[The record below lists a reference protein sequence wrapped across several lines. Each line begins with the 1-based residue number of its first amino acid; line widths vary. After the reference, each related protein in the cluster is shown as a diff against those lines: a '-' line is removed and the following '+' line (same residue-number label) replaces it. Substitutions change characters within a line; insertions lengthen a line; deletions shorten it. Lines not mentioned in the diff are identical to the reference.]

1 MALKGKWVDKVDGV
15 DIASAEHINQVA
27 QAVIELEE
35 NGGQGGGG
43 SGKNGVTF
51 VPSVSADG
59 VISWT
64 NDGGLDNP
72 DSVNIKGEKGDKGE
86 QGIQGIQGVK
96 GEKGD
101 SGAAGKDGTDGTP
114 CTHAW
119 NGTTLT
125 VTSASGTSSANL
137 KGERGIQG
145 DKGEKGDPTDVKQ
158 TTGQS
163 TTAVMSQ
170 KAVTD
175 SLKFKWDAYGLPK
188 LLLYGDTSAMTKDNA
203 VTLDYVYGDRSGTC
217 TVKWQGSSSIAY
229 PKKNYT
235 IKFDN
240 AFEAKEGWGE
250 EKKYCLKADWIDFS
264 HCRNVVSA
272 KLWGDVVRS
281 RATSDLVTRLS
292 ALPNCGAIDGFP
304 CFVVINGEWQGIYN
318 FNIPKDGWM
327 MGMGSGE
334 KEAILCANGYGTRTG
349 ESFFGEATLGESFD
363 VEYASDGWAESDIQE
378 SLNTLI
384 RAVINSDGSDI
395 DTTISQYL
403 DIDSAIDYMVY
414 AGLLQHGDG
423 ITKNYILATYDGV
436 KWFFSAYDL
445 DGVFGVSASG
455 NYTLPAN
462 YITALTAHKLF
473 TLLLANKRRVLIK
486 RYEELVKSAMSVSA
500 VIDKFSN
507 YAFNI
512 PLPAYNADAE
522 LWTIIPGTAVNNI
535 DYSLKWY
542 GERVKWCDEQKADHE
557 AQLGTDGLVYSGEI
571 CKGMGTCIE
580 THIQIGY
587 RVKGNNIRYI
597 GGNSFE
603 NETVLESV
611 VLPTVTNYIGASA
624 FKGCTSLKEIVLP
637 STMAETIGGN
647 AFENCTSL
655 KTISLPSVATQ
666 TGSNVFKGC
675 TSLTKVAIP
684 ADFIKISSYSFYNC
698 SSLKNIFYGGTMAQ
712 WNALVKE
719 TAWNTNTGDYTVH
732 CTDGDIPKA

>member
-1 MALKGKWVDKVDGV
+1 MALKDTWVDKVDGV
-15 DIASAEHINQVA
+15 DMNSAEDINMVA
-27 QAVIELEE
+27 QAVIEIE
-35 NGGQGGGG
+35 
-43 SGKNGVTF
+43 KNGTETA
-51 VPSVSADG
+51 PSVEI
-59 VISWT
+59 VQET
-64 NDGGLDNP
+64 
-72 DSVNIKGEKGDKGE
+72 
-86 QGIQGIQGVK
+86 
-96 GEKGD
+96 GD
-101 SGAAGKDGTDGTP
+101 SK
-114 CTHAW
+114 
-119 NGTTLT
+119 
-125 VTSASGTSSANL
+125 
-137 KGERGIQG
+137 
-145 DKGEKGDPTDVKQ
+145 
-158 TTGQS
+158 
-163 TTAVMSQ
+163 TAVMSQ

-327 MGMGSGE
+327 MGMGSGT
-334 KEAILCANGYGTRTG
+334 KEAILCANGKGTRIG
-349 ESFFGEATLGESFD
+349 ESFYGEATLGESFD
-363 VEYASDGWAESDIQE
+363 VEYAADGWAESDIQE

-414 AGLLQHGDG
+414 AGLLNNWDG
-423 ITKNYILATYDGV
+423 INKNYILATYDGV

-445 DGVFGVSASG
+445 DGVWGVSASG
-455 NYTLPAN
+455 NYTVPAN
-462 YITALTAHKLF
+462 DRIRLTAHKLF
-473 TLLLANKRRVLIK
+473 ALLLSNKRRVLMR
-486 RYEELVKSAMSVSA
+486 RYEELVKNSMAVSA

-522 LWTIIPGTAVNNI
+522 LWASIPGTAVNNI

-557 AQLGTDGLVYSGEI
+557 AQLGTDGLVYIGDACE
-571 CKGMGTCIE
+571 GMGTCIE

-587 RVKGNNIRYI
+587 RVKDNNIGYI
-597 GGNSFE
+597 GRASFQ
-603 NETVLESV
+603 NEIVLESV
-611 VLPTVTNYIGASA
+611 VFPKTLRYIGINA
-624 FKGCTSLKEIVLP
+624 FEGCVSLKEIVMP
-637 STMAETIGGN
+637 SQISETINGF
-647 AFENCTSL
+647 AFQNCTAL
-655 KTISLPSVATQ
+655 KTAVLPSVANGMYGTDIF
-666 TGSNVFKGC
+666 NGC
-675 TSLTKVAIP
+675 TALAKVVLP
-684 ADFIKISSYSFYNC
+684 ADIARLSDNMFYNC
-698 SSLKNIFYGGTMAQ
+698 SALQDIFYGGTMAE
-712 WNALVKE
+712 WNAITKGTE
-719 TAWNTNTGDYTVH
+719 WNGNTGAYTVH